1 MKRYLIFGAVVLGLG
16 LMTSSVSAQDDDA
29 KTKFYD
35 FDDMLIDGEI
45 KKPEGFVYG
54 AVEKAKFERLLSLKK
69 SFLPKIE
76 ESAKDDSL
84 R

>member
-1 MKRYLIFGAVVLGLG
+1 MKRWLLASMVLLGLG
-16 LMTSSVSAQDDDA
+16 MVSATAVAQDDDL

-54 AVEKAKFERLLSLKK
+54 ALEKAKFDRLLSLKK
-69 SFLPKIE
+69 SFLPRIE
-76 ESAKDDSL
+76 ETAKDDAL
-84 R
+84 K